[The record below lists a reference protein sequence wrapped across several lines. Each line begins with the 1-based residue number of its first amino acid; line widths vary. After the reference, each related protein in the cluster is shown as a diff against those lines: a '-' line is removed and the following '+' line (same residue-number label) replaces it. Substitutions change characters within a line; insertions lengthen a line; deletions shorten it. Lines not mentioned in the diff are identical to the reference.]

1 MNKGIQ
7 LEKGKIYKLKTEP
20 GNFKRS
26 YMIFS
31 PKETFYFSGW
41 CSLFCQKTLFTIN
54 LEGEFKLDSS
64 IGLWGGDKIVDLNI
78 KDWLEVGQFLRTT
91 EFRFN
96 LKTRELRN
104 KGLDK
109 WEITET

>member
-1 MNKGIQ
+1 MDKGIQ
-7 LEKGKIYKLKTEP
+7 LEKGKIYKLKTET
-20 GNFKRS
+20 GIFKRS

-41 CSLFCQKTLFTIN
+41 LTLYKDTIFTID
-54 LEGEFKLDSS
+54 LEGEFELDGN
-64 IGLWGGDKIVDLNI
+64 IGLWEGDKIVDLNM

-96 LKTRELRN
+96 LKTRELKN
-104 KGLDK
+104 IELEHWK
-109 WEITET
+109 ITEI

>member
-1 MNKGIQ
+1 MDKGIQ
-7 LEKGKIYKLKTEP
+7 LEKGKIYKLKTKQ
-20 GNFKRS
+20 GLFKRN

-31 PKETFYFSGW
+31 PKETFYLSGLI
-41 CSLFCQKTLFTIN
+41 SLCKNTIFTID

-64 IGLWGGDKIVDLNI
+64 IGLWVGDKIVDLNM
-78 KDWLEVGQFLRTT
+78 KDWLEVGQFLRAT

-96 LKTRELRN
+96 LRTKELRN

-109 WEITET
+109 WEITEI

>member
-1 MNKGIQ
+1 MDKGIQ
-7 LEKGKIYKLKTEP
+7 LEKGKIYKLKTQP

-26 YMIFS
+26 YIIFS

-41 CSLFCQKTLFTIN
+41 FGLCKNTIFTID
-54 LEGEFKLDSS
+54 LEGEFELDGN
-64 IGLWGGDKIVDLNI
+64 IGLWGGDKIVDLNM

-104 KGLDK
+104 KGLDE
-109 WEITET
+109 WEITEI

>member
-1 MNKGIQ
+1 MDKGIQ
-7 LEKGKIYKLKTEP
+7 LEKGKIYKLNTEP
-20 GNFKRS
+20 GLFKRS

-31 PKETFYFSGW
+31 PKETFYFSE
-41 CSLFCQKTLFTIN
+41 SLLLCKNTIFTID

-64 IGLWGGDKIVDLNI
+64 IGLWKGDKIVDLNM
-78 KDWLEVGQFLRTT
+78 KDWLEVGQFLRAT

-104 KGLDK
+104 KGLDE
-109 WEITET
+109 WEITEI